1 MPLGLNS
8 IESQERGPEDHE
20 GEQHRIPSTRRLLW
34 VGCAAPRRANRGAAN
49 DQSSHRSSYSE
60 RQVDRQGQV
69 SKPSMP
75 L

>member
-1 MPLGLNS
+1 MPLGLDS

-20 GEQHRIPSTRRLLW
+20 GEQHRVPPPHCLLW
-34 VGCAAPRRANRGAAN
+34 VGCAPPRSTNRGAAD
-49 DQSSHRSSYSE
+49 DQADHRSSQSE
-60 RQVDRQGQV
+60 RQVDRYGHV